1 MKYIGDLG
9 RQDSQ
14 FDDTLALN
22 AEFVLTPHAD
32 RISYV
37 TLAACV
43 LLPGGLFVLVA
54 LLLRNHYASHSG
66 ATAAN

>member
-1 MKYIGDLG
+1 MKYIGHLG

-54 LLLRNHYASHSG
+54 LLLRNHLKEKHLGSH
-66 ATAAN
+66 

>member
-1 MKYIGDLG
+1 MRYIGHLG

-37 TLAACV
+37 TLAAR
-43 LLPGGLFVLVA
+43 A
-54 LLLRNHYASHSG
+54 LAPS
-66 ATAAN
+66 

>member
-22 AEFVLTPHAD
+22 AEFVTPPKHD
-32 RISYV
+32 GISYV

-43 LLPGGLFVLVA
+43 LLPGGLFVLAA
-54 LLLRNHYASHSG
+54 LLIRNHLKEKHCGSC
-66 ATAAN
+66 

>member
-1 MKYIGDLG
+1 MKYIGDFG

-22 AEFVLTPHAD
+22 AEFVLTPHAA

-43 LLPGGLFVLVA
+43 LLPGGLFVLA
-54 LLLRNHYASHSG
+54 TLLIRNHLKEKHLGSH
-66 ATAAN
+66 